1 MHLKV
6 DRMAEV
12 GVLHESSR
20 PEELHMETA
29 GQVVGRMATVDHEDG
44 HTVAG
49 ERRMGREEVDRTV
62 LAGADEAVV
71 RKAKEA
77 ARVHQKVKALVQVA
91 LHRARELLRVVHRA
105 TEPVRVVH
113 HRAREPV
120 QGVRMARAMGHCR
133 EVAGKTVD
141 WAEEGQKEEL
151 AERVLLLLR
160 SRSRKHLSCRS
171 GQKYPSAYR
180 PWAFPPWAYRRR

>member
-1 MHLKV
+1 MRALRSTNAESLGHTEHSTPEDKRVHLEA
-6 DRMAEV
+6 DRMGEAV
-12 GVLHESSR
+12 AHHGCSR

-133 EVAGKTVD
+133 AAAGTTVD
-141 WAEEGQKEEL
+141 WAEEDQKGEL
-151 AERVLLLLR
+151 AE
-160 SRSRKHLSCRS
+160 
-171 GQKYPSAYR
+171 
-180 PWAFPPWAYRRR
+180 